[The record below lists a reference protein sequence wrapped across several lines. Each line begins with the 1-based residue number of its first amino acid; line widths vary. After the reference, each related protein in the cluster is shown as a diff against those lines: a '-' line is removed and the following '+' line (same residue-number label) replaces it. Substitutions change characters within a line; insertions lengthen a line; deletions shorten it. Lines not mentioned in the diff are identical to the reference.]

1 MSKPYT
7 KQDYL
12 RGNPSYNL
20 ALNERN
26 LIIMAL
32 IKTDWNA
39 KKAFRLNFP
48 KPTIEID
55 AYRKIIKKHSIDLK
69 GRTYEEISEMK

>member
-20 ALNERN
+20 ILNERN

-32 IKTDWNA
+32 IKADWNTQ
-39 KKAFRLNFP
+39 KAFQLNFP
-48 KPTIEID
+48 NPTIQID
-55 AYRKIIKKHSIDLK
+55 AYRKIINKHHIDIK
-69 GRTYEEISEMK
+69 GKSYLEIQEIN